1 MKVLIVDDS
10 VLLRKRLVAALSEIE
25 CVEIA
30 GEISDGLEAIDAARK
45 LNPDVMILDIRSMAL
60 RYWRRSREICHLS
73 R

>member
-30 GEISDGLEAIDAARK
+30 GEISDGLEAIDDTGYPIAQHQ
-45 LNPDVMILDIRSMAL
+45 
-60 RYWRRSREICHLS
+60 WH
-73 R
+73 